1 MKRDRR
7 PRAPRQTDDV
17 GLAADRGRRVDG
29 GGEGG
34 GGGPPNDAAAVVLYH
49 GRRIPVTGA
58 GLQIGRLPDCDI
70 AIASSAVSRHHAQI
84 KPVSGGFWI
93 VDLSSRNGTQLNGE
107 RFRGESRWLV
117 NGDTVVVGG
126 ETLRFLTGEE
136 TRFAV
141 SGQPSVVA
149 THVVQFPGDRLT
161 IGRDET
167 NDVVLDD
174 PNVSRFHAE
183 VLRTEGRIEVRDLSS
198 RNGTRL
204 DGKLTRRAA
213 LDTGGEI
220 GIGPY
225 RLIFDGAGFVA
236 RAEQGAVR
244 LDAEGLTV
252 RVKDKTILQPTAISI
267 EPGELVAII
276 GESGSGK
283 STLMK
288 ALAGVNTP
296 SDGTIT
302 VNGEPLANR
311 LTDIGYLPQDEVVHG
326 GLTVVEALDYAARL
340 RLPHDTSAEE
350 YDATVDRA
358 LEELELVEHRDTR
371 IAALSG
377 GQRKRVGLAAELL
390 SRPSLLFL
398 DEPTTGLDP
407 GLESRMM
414 GLLRGLA
421 DDSRGVVVVTHAT
434 KSLDLCGRIIVMGR
448 GGRLCFDGSPTDA
461 MTFFG
466 ADSFDEIYAQ
476 LDRRPAEE
484 WQAKLEQETARP
496 VVPETPQRLPAG
508 DPAARKQRRGS
519 LWRQASV
526 LTRRYVKLFQRD
538 RRNLIILLAQVPLLA
553 LAIVGLYK
561 VDVFAAGTDA
571 GNAVTVLFL
580 VVTMTIWFGSIDGA
594 REIIKEKSVYVREAA
609 VGVRTGAY
617 LLSKAAV
624 LFSLAAVQTIV
635 MAAIVFFFHR
645 LHEGSGTYLTI
656 IGLLIL
662 TCFASVSM
670 GLLMSAAVRT
680 QDQATSFIPL
690 VLVPQLFFGGSI
702 VAIATMSSPLQAL
715 SNAVVA
721 KWAYAGMGSAIDL
734 NDRIASSPAYAKV
747 STFGPDYFAI
757 SSGRVALALVIF
769 VVVSFIGIFFLLRR
783 DHP

>member
-1 MKRDRR
+1 VTRDRR
-7 PRAPRQTDDV
+7 PRAPRQPDDATPP
-17 GLAADRGRRVDG
+17 AATADPWG
-29 GGEGG
+29 
-34 GGGPPNDAAAVVLYH
+34 AAREPDMAPAVVLYH
-49 GRRIPVTGA
+49 GRRIPVTGR
-58 GLQIGRLPDCDI
+58 GLDIGRAPESDI

-84 KPVSGGFWI
+84 KPVAGGHWI

-126 ETLRFLTGEE
+126 EALRFLTGQE
-136 TRFAV
+136 TRFAA
-141 SGQPSVVA
+141 SAPPSIVA
-149 THVVQFPGDRLT
+149 THTIQFPGDRLT
-161 IGRDET
+161 IGRDEA

-183 VLRTEGRIEVRDLSS
+183 VLRSEGRIEVRDLSS

-204 DGKLTRRAA
+204 DGQLMRRAA
-213 LDTGGEI
+213 VDTGSEI

-225 RLIFDGAGFVA
+225 RLIFDGTGFVA

-244 LDAEGLTV
+244 LDAEGLGV
-252 RVKDKTILQPTAISI
+252 RVKEKVILQPTALSI

-288 ALAGVNTP
+288 ALAGVSSP
-296 SDGTIT
+296 SEGTIT

-326 GLTVVEALDYAARL
+326 RLTVVEALDYAARL
-340 RLPHDTSAEE
+340 RLPHDTSDEE

-358 LEELELVEHRDTR
+358 LEELELVEHSDTR
-371 IAALSG
+371 IESLSG

-407 GLESRMM
+407 GLEARMM

-421 DDSRGVVVVTHAT
+421 DDSRAVVVVTHAT
-434 KSLDLCGRIIVMGR
+434 KSLDLCSRIIVMGR
-448 GGRLCFDGSPTDA
+448 GGRLCFDGSPADA
-461 MTFFG
+461 MVFFG
-466 ADSFDEIYAQ
+466 ADSYDEIYAQ

-484 WQAKLEQETARP
+484 WQRKREQEGGQP
-496 VVPETPQRLPAG
+496 VVPEEPLPM
-508 DPAARKQRRGS
+508 AAEPPPRRRQRGS
-519 LWRQASV
+519 LWRQAYV
-526 LTRRYVKLFQRD
+526 LTQRYVKLFQRD

-561 VDVFAAGTDA
+561 VDVFAAATDA

-580 VVTMTIWFGSIDGA
+580 VVTMAIWFGSIDGA

-624 LFSLAAVQTIV
+624 LFTLGMLQTLVLAAV
-635 MAAIVFFFHR
+635 VFFFHR
-645 LHEGSGTYLTI
+645 LHEGPGTYATI
-656 IGLLIL
+656 VGLLIL
-662 TCFASVSM
+662 TCFASVAM

-721 KWAYAGMGSAIDL
+721 KWAYAGLGSAIDL
-734 NDRIASSPAYAKV
+734 NARIAHSPAYAKV
-747 STFGPDYFAI
+747 SAFGNDYFAI
-757 SSGRVALALVIF
+757 STGRVALALVVF
-769 VVVSFIGIFFLLRR
+769 VVVSFTGIFFLLRR
-783 DHP
+783 DQA